1 MRKTLSEQQITDI
14 VNEVTHSFAV
24 EDVLISARQ
33 KEEVKRVLRGE
44 ISFSKL
50 TETYINKFSK
60 MSKESTKVDST
71 GLKQRGV

>member
-1 MRKTLSEQQITDI
+1 MMSRLFEQKINDI
-14 VNEVTHSFAV
+14 VTEVTHSFAV
-24 EDVLISARQ
+24 EDMLISERQ

-44 ISFSKL
+44 MSFSKL

>member
-1 MRKTLSEQQITDI
+1 MTKTLSEQKITEI

-24 EDVLISARQ
+24 EDKLISERQ

-44 ISFSKL
+44 MSFSRL

-60 MSKESTKVDST
+60 MSKESARVEQTE
-71 GLKQRGV
+71 LE